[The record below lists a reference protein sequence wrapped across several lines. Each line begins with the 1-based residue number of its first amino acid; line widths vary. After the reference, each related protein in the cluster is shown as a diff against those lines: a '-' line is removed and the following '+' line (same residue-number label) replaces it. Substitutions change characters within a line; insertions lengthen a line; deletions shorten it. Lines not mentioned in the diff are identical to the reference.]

1 MLAGFFFLP
10 KPQKWSLLVTAMQK
24 VTEKHLKIYCF
35 REDSHKEGLMEAL
48 SKAGIFFVSFQSLLS
63 TLKTLR
69 YESK

>member
-1 MLAGFFFLP
+1 
-10 KPQKWSLLVTAMQK
+10 MQK
-24 VTEKHLKIYCF
+24 VTSKPLKIYCF